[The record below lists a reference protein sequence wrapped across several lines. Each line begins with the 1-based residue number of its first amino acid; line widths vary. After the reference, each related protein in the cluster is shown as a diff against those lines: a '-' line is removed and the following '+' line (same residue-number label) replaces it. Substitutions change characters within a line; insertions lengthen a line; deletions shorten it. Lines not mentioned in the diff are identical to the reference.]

1 MNEEELDEFVEKIQG
16 LAKKM
21 DRNCTQCKTFITD
34 VRQWMGELESLQIK
48 MSNLAEHYDNKAIL
62 RNKRINFEKREF
74 EAVDNLD
81 QIIEDFEE
89 HLDGHAGS

>member
-1 MNEEELDEFVEKIQG
+1 MDEEELDEFVEKLQE

-21 DRNCTQCKTFITD
+21 DRNCTQCKAFITD
-34 VRQWMGELESLQIK
+34 FRHWMGELESLQIK

-62 RNKRINFEKREF
+62 RNKRMNFEKREF
-74 EAVDNLD
+74 EAIDNLD

-89 HLDGHAGS
+89 HLDEHAGS